1 MCEWRHR
8 RKAEA
13 EWCARLTHL
22 TQVGQG
28 PRVPAQS
35 YLPPN
40 KVEPRWREA
49 SNAGDKGCSNIDTWC
64 QKKTEKRTSSP
75 SLPRFSSFLIVSH
88 RFSYTMQLVPRLFLR
103 HYSPD
108 FISYCFIFSVS
119 LPLHLPLTTTIHY
132 VLILNDFIHYG
143 TYLLTLL
150 YLFSFPIQFWLYI
163 MFTRNKFRPV

>member
-88 RFSYTMQLVPRLFLR
+88 TPCSLCPACFFVTIPLTLFLIVSSSAF
-103 HYSPD
+103 HY
-108 FISYCFIFSVS
+108 
-119 LPLHLPLTTTIHY
+119 TITFGFNYDHTLY

-143 TYLLTLL
+143 TYLLILL
-150 YLFSFPIQFWLYI
+150 YLISFPIQFWLDI
-163 MFTRNKFRPV
+163 MYTRNKFRPV